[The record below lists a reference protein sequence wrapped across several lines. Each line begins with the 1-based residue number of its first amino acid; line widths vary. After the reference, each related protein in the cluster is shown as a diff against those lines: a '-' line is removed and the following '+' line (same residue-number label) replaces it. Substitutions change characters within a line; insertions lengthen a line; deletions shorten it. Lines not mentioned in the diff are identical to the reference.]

1 MTSKPYGMM
10 EGDEPTIIGMT
21 SARTTFPER
30 GKLMKTRII
39 AAMGLSA
46 VASIALSAGM
56 ATTALA
62 DTEAGFIKASGGA
75 QVFEINPIKGSS
87 AFDLDGDGKADTIGF
102 KYAENP
108 DYSDSYTMMTMS
120 IAGKSVKVAQK
131 DFFFEPVVTLVKTAS
146 GDALI
151 SINASSE
158 NDYPAIQKVYRY
170 KNGTITEALN
180 CMDQQNV
187 LQPYGHR
194 PQMRLAGVSGDKL
207 VVEWSCQFYTCGLT
221 TFKYSYKLDTNTGKY
236 VAPKGKA
243 TAKTRFIKGAP
254 SYKSTTWSKT
264 TKAVQ
269 TYKNATCT
277 KKAKKVVKG
286 TKAKV
291 VGFNLSAK
299 NVPTLKIKTKSGYE
313 SYVKLSK
320 SQKWDVS
327 TGAFKATIFKNV
339 VFAG

>member
-1 MTSKPYGMM
+1 
-10 EGDEPTIIGMT
+10 MT

-39 AAMGLSA
+39 AAVGLSV

-56 ATTALA
+56 AATALA
-62 DTEAGFIKASGGA
+62 DTEAGSIKASGGA
-75 QVFEINPIKGSS
+75 QVFEINPIKGSN
-87 AFDLDGDGKADTIGF
+87 AYDLDGDGKADTIGF
-102 KYAENP
+102 KYAEYK
-108 DYSDSYTMMTMS
+108 DYPDSYAKMTMS
-120 IAGKSVKVAQK
+120 IAGKNVTIAQK
-131 DFFFEPVVTLVKTAS
+131 NSFFFEPVVTLVKTAS
-146 GDALI
+146 GNALI
-151 SINASSE
+151 SIAASSE

-170 KNGTITEALN
+170 KDGTITEALN
-180 CMDQQNV
+180 CMDQQGV

-221 TFKYSYKLDTNTGKY
+221 TFKYSYNLDTNTGKY

-243 TAKTRFIKGAP
+243 TAKTAFIKDAP

-277 KKAKKVVKG
+277 KKAKKIAKG

-299 NVPTLKIKTKSGYE
+299 NVPTLKIKTKTKSGYE
-313 SYVKLSK
+313 AYAYVKLSK
-320 SQKWDVS
+320 SQKWDAN

>member
-1 MTSKPYGMM
+1 
-10 EGDEPTIIGMT
+10 MT

-75 QVFEINPIKGSS
+75 QVFEIDPVNGSG
-87 AFDLDGDGKADTIGF
+87 AYDIDEDGKADSISFEYT
-102 KYAENP
+102 ENP
-108 DYSDSYTMMTMS
+108 DYPDSYTKMTMS
-120 IAGKSVKVAQK
+120 IAGKSVKIARK
-131 DFFFEPVVTLVKTAS
+131 NSFFFEPVVTLVKTAS
-146 GDALI
+146 GDGLI
-151 SINASSE
+151 SIAASSE

-170 KNGTITEALN
+170 KDGTITKALN
-180 CMDQQNV
+180 CMDQQGV

-221 TFKYSYKLDTNTGKY
+221 TFKYSYNLDANTGKY
-236 VAPKGKA
+236 IAPKGKT
-243 TAKTRFIKGAP
+243 TAKTRFMKGAP

-277 KKAKKVVKG
+277 KKAKKIAKG

-299 NVPTLKIKTKSGYE
+299 NVPTLKIKTKSGRE
-313 SYVKLSK
+313 AYVKLSK

-327 TGAFKATIFKNV
+327 KGAFKATIFKNV